1 MAGVLK
7 SFCSKRNQ
15 PQIINNVRI
24 PNGFHWLTTNNTRP
38 EPAEGNNEQRTTNNE
53 HWTTNTKQ
61 RTNNP
66 LHATNF

>member
-38 EPAEGNNEQRTTNNE
+38 EPAEGNNEQRTTN
-53 HWTTNTKQ
+53 K
-61 RTNNP
+61 
-66 LHATNF
+66 